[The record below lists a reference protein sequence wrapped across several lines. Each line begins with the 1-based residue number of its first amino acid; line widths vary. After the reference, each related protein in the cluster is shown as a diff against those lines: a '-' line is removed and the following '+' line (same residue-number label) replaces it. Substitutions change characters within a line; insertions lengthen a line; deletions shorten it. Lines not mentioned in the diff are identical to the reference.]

1 MASDC
6 LTEALAD
13 LDWDG
18 TLGSL
23 LDLEPSADDSYN
35 LALVAASE
43 PFIPKLSFLSHFSIC
58 LDAIFF
64 TFSVGMVANIFPSLH
79 LCLCVYLHA

>member
-1 MASDC
+1 MAYGC

-18 TLGSL
+18 TLGSH
-23 LDLEPSADDSYN
+23 LDLEPSADDLYN

-64 TFSVGMVANIFPSLH
+64 TFIAGMLASIFPSLH
-79 LCLCVYLHA
+79 LYLCVYLHA